1 MPPDHLLKKLFR
13 LGSMP
18 ELLPEFEVLKH
29 IDQGVT
35 IFDRNLFLVASNPIF
50 RELMQFPPSLVQP
63 GTPMEKMIRHNAER
77 GEYGEGDVEI
87 LVKERMNLA
96 GKFEPFDF
104 ERERSSGKIIQI
116 TGRPIS
122 TGRDGFVTVYT
133 DVTDQRRTTLER
145 EQRIQQL
152 AEELNNRT
160 GFEALSEIDTGIL
173 LLDSNLDVLF
183 ANQAWTRL
191 SVVANQDLLK
201 PGTPFK
207 SIIRVAAQEG
217 MYGPGEIE
225 TIVDERI
232 KLLGRRESYDLVRE
246 TKPGLFVEIRVR
258 PLPAGGFLFLNVD
271 VTESQRKAREQN
283 QRIDQ
288 LEKGGLTELLDQLG
302 IGVAIYDE
310 EARLLRTNQTR
321 NEFYQYPEELTR
333 PGTPNEAHI
342 RHNAEHGL
350 YGEVGDIEAFV
361 TQRME
366 AAKHLSKE
374 EGGSIAV
381 VDQTLPDGRII
392 EIRMQTI
399 GNGDQI
405 DVLTDVTSARR
416 RETEKEQKFAEERL
430 LEIRQLHDASLDGVV
445 TIDAESIIQSAN
457 PAAET
462 IFGYDS
468 SELVGQSVDILMG
481 SDDLVEKHHQG
492 VERYLRTGEKR
503 VLGQVVEVTGMR
515 KDGETIPIELLVVES
530 SSSDYGK
537 FTASIRDLTDLRDKE
552 DKIEELENRMGLDTL
567 DHLDVGISL
576 IDENLKIVHFNPVI
590 NALYGFPVSMTRAGE
605 PFETI
610 LNELARMGVYDRLY
624 GKGEPEEQ
632 VSKIL
637 TSLKG
642 DWKEWRGDLEL
653 ADGRVIDVRTHKLAG
668 GGLAYLHTD
677 VTVERQK
684 EKRLTSTDRL
694 TGLPNLE
701 HLEQLGRNAMREA
714 EQSDKEIYVIRVR
727 IDRFQAVNQLYG
739 TEMGNALIKDVAARL
754 RESVPDEVVLG
765 RGQGNEFFVAELCG
779 NSREESET
787 TTALL
792 QEAMRFPFQISD
804 YGRGAAEDLTFTLS
818 AGVALYPKDGKDLGS
833 LLKKSQLAL
842 QYASEESDT
851 FHYFDWR
858 AARRKESGERFRLEN
873 DLRVALQE
881 SQFELHYQPQID
893 LQSGQLTGTEALL
906 RWSRPGSGNKP
917 ESQPISP
924 AEFIPVAEESGLIIP
939 IGKWVLEEASRQ
951 AKHWQDEGY
960 APVTMSVNVS
970 VVQFRQADLIEQVRE
985 VLSRTGLSPE
995 WLELE
1000 ITESIVVEDIDWI
1013 IKTLGELK
1021 ALGIKI
1027 AIDDFGTGYS
1037 SLSYLARLPFD
1048 KLKIDQSFV
1057 RNTDRQN
1064 WAIVRAVVQL
1074 ARSLELMIV
1083 AEGVE
1088 TKDSMQHLRDLG
1100 CHIGQGF
1107 YFSRPVLAR
1116 DFTEFFKQQDNPYIY
1131 VPPGAEQ
1138 ALHVGLPTDYGLTYL
1153 NDQLAEF
1160 RKTNSGVPLRIR
1172 CDLSEM
1178 LIESLVLGELDTVV
1192 AIVREGSENW
1202 LSEVWEID
1210 PVWVVASDFMLRDEE
1225 AVPLVVHPEGCEYR
1239 SRMVESLNAVG
1250 RNWYV
1255 AYQSPDI
1262 SGLQEAVLQ
1271 GLGVSALTLPTLVS
1285 GMRMLEPGS
1294 DLPQMRAIKIGL
1306 YLGQKSR
1313 SKKAMLLDSWLREAL
1328 GRREFPESQS
1338 IKPRLSIGAD

>member
-1 MPPDHLLKKLFR
+1 MTER
-13 LGSMP
+13 
-18 ELLPEFEVLKH
+18 LPEFEVLNH
-29 IDQGVT
+29 VDQGVT
-35 IFDRNLFLVASNPIF
+35 LFDRNLNLVASNPIF
-50 RELMQFPPSLVQP
+50 LSLMQLPPSLARS
-63 GTPMEKMIRHNAER
+63 GTSIETMYWYIAEK
-77 GEYGEGDVEI
+77 GEYGEGDVEK
-87 LVKERMNLA
+87 LVRERIDLA
-96 GKFEPFDF
+96 RKFEPHDF
-104 ERERSSGKIIQI
+104 EQERSDGRVIRIV
-116 TGRPIS
+116 GRPIS
-122 TGRDGFVTVYT
+122 AGRDGFVTVYT
-133 DVTDQRRTTLER
+133 DVTDERRTTLER

-201 PGTPFK
+201 PGAPFK

-258 PLPAGGFLFLNVD
+258 PLPDGGFLFLNVD

-366 AAKHLSKE
+366 LGKRLSKK
-374 EGGSIAV
+374 GRGSIGV

-392 EIRMQTI
+392 EIRMQRI

-416 RETEKEQKFAEERL
+416 REKEKEQKFAEERL

-445 TIDAESIIQSAN
+445 TIDSESIIQSAN

-462 IFGYDS
+462 IFGYNS

-481 SDDLVEKHHQG
+481 SDDLAEKHHQG

-503 VLGQVVEVTGMR
+503 ALGQVVEVTGMR
-515 KDGETIPIELLVVES
+515 KDGEAIPIELLVVES

-567 DHLDVGISL
+567 DYLDVGISI
-576 IDENLKIVHFNPVI
+576 IDSDLKIVHLNPAA
-590 NALYGFPVSMTRAGE
+590 NALYGLEDWSWKVGDSFKI
-605 PFETI
+605 I
-610 LNELARMGVYDRLY
+610 LKRLAEMGVYDRLY
-624 GKGEPEEQ
+624 GKENPEEQ
-632 VSKIL
+632 VSRIV

-677 VTVERQK
+677 VTAERQK

-701 HLEQLGRNAMREA
+701 HLEQLGRTAMREA
-714 EQSDKEIYVIRVR
+714 EQSGKEIYVIRIR
-727 IDRFQAVNQLYG
+727 IDRFQSVNQLYG
-739 TEMGNALIKDVAARL
+739 TEVGNGLIKDVAARL

-765 RGQGNEFFVAELCG
+765 RGQGNEYFVAELCA

-787 TTALL
+787 TTTLL

-804 YGRGAAEDLTFTLS
+804 YGRGEAEDLTFTLS
-818 AGVALYPKDGKDLGS
+818 AGIALYPKDGKGLGS

-842 QYASEESDT
+842 QYASEKSDT

-858 AARRKESGERFRLEN
+858 AARRKGSGERFRLEN

-970 VVQFRQADLIEQVRE
+970 VVQFRQPDLIEQVRE

-1107 YFSRPVLAR
+1107 YFSRPVLAQ
-1116 DFTEFFKQQDNPYIY
+1116 DFTEFFKQQDNPYVY
-1131 VPPGAEQ
+1131 VPPSAEQ
-1138 ALHVGLPTDYGLTYL
+1138 ALHVGLPTDYGLAYL

-1160 RKTNSGVPLRIR
+1160 REKNTDVPIVVR
-1172 CDLSEM
+1172 CDLSD
-1178 LIESLVLGELDTVV
+1178 LLVESLVLGELDTAI

-1202 LSEVWEID
+1202 LSETWEID
-1210 PVWVVASDFMLRDEE
+1210 PVWAVASDFVLRDEE

-1239 SRMVESLNAVG
+1239 SRVVESLNAVG

-1255 AYQSPDI
+1255 VYQSPDI
-1262 SGLQEAVLQ
+1262 SGLQEAVVQ
-1271 GLGVSALTLPTLVS
+1271 GLGISALTQPTLVS
-1285 GMRMLEPGS
+1285 GMRVLESGI
-1294 DLPQMRAIKIGL
+1294 DLPHMRAINVGL
-1306 YLGQKSR
+1306 YLTQNGR
-1313 SKKAMLLDSWLREAL
+1313 SEKAMLLDSWLREAL
-1328 GRREFPESQS
+1328 GRREFPETQGTNG
-1338 IKPRLSIGAD
+1338 RLSIGVDR